1 MIRIWDLDGTVI
13 DSSHRYRAKPCGG
26 IDLAAWIRLA
36 TPENIMRDQPLPM
49 AHMMRRS
56 FERAT
61 VIVCTA
67 RVMSETDYAWL
78 DKHNLRYHAMLSRP
92 EGMTTGDSEYKEF
105 QLRRYAH
112 DNGLAWSD
120 FCEQSI
126 MYDDAACIIE
136 HLPTIGLNVIDAK
149 VINALIA
156 A

>member
-13 DSSHRYRAKPCGG
+13 DSSHRYRTLPCGG
-26 IDLAAWIRLA
+26 IDLPAWIRLA
-36 TPENIMRDQPLPM
+36 TPDNIMRDRPLPM
-49 AHMMRRS
+49 ARMMRRS

-78 DKHNLRYHAMLSRP
+78 DKHGLRYHAMLSRP
-92 EGMTTGDSEYKEF
+92 EGLRMGDADYKEF

-112 DNGLAWSD
+112 DNGLTWAEFTAMSL
-120 FCEQSI
+120 
-126 MYDDAACIIE
+126 MYDDAHCILE
-136 HLPTIGLNVIDAK
+136 HLPTIGLKVIDAK
-149 VINALIA
+149 LMNRLIA